1 MSDRDRHEGRDS
13 DGLDTGR
20 AELSRRKFLGYGA
33 AGGALLI
40 AGPTACGSSGDS
52 ATGDSARSSAQP
64 GSDRG
69 PAPHPDVEPFDLDEI
84 TLEELHAGMRS
95 GRWTARSLTESYLER
110 IESLNLRGP
119 KLRAVIE
126 TNPDAL
132 EIADRLD
139 GIRRENPEV
148 GPLHGIPIL
157 LKDNIGTHDRTT
169 TTAGSLALEGSI
181 PSADSAVASRLRQ
194 AGAVLLGK
202 ANLSEWANFRSTR
215 SSSGWSGRGGQCRN
229 PYILDRNPCGS
240 SSGSAAA
247 VSANLAA
254 AAIGTETD
262 GSIVCPSHACGIVGI
277 KPTVGLVSRT
287 GIIPLSHT
295 QDTAGPMA
303 RTVTDA
309 ALVLG
314 ALTGVDPSDAAT
326 APSAGVAHLDY
337 TGFLDPAGLRG
348 ARIGVAREY
357 AGFHEKVDGLFEA
370 ALDAMRAEGAEII
383 DPASPGTIRSML
395 EPEWEI
401 LLYEFKADLNDYLSR
416 LGPDVPV
423 RSLAEVIEFNE
434 FASAREMPWFGQE
447 ILLLAQEKGPLT
459 ERRYLDALA
468 AARSMAADDGI
479 DAVMDRYQ
487 LNALVAPTGGP
498 AWVTDL
504 VNGDHFAGSSS
515 EPAAIAGYPSIC
527 VPAGFVHGLPVGLS
541 FFGRAWSEPTL
552 LKIAFAFE
560 QATSH
565 RQAPEFRPTLDS
577 ATRT

>member
-1 MSDRDRHEGRDS
+1 MSDGDRHQGEHS
-13 DGLDTGR
+13 
-20 AELSRRKFLGYGA
+20 ELSRRRFLGYGA

-40 AGPTACGSSGDS
+40 AGPGACGPSGDS
-52 ATGDSARSSAQP
+52 GAGTGSSSGAVSDPASHP
-64 GSDRG
+64 G
-69 PAPHPDVEPFDLDEI
+69 VEPFELDEL
-84 TLEELHAGMRS
+84 TLDELGEGMRS
-95 GRWTARSLTESYLER
+95 GRWSARDLTELYLGR
-110 IESLNLRGP
+110 IEALNRRGP
-119 KLRAVIE
+119 ELHAVIE

-139 GIRRENPEV
+139 RARREGEEV

-157 LKDNIGTHDRTT
+157 LKDNIGTHDRMT
-169 TTAGSLALEGSI
+169 TTAGSYALEGSI
-181 PSADSAVASRLRQ
+181 PPADSAVADRLRQ

-215 SSSGWSGRGGQCRN
+215 SSSGWSARGGQCRN

-262 GSIVCPSHACGIVGI
+262 GSVVCPSHACGIVGI
-277 KPTVGLVSRT
+277 KPTVGLISRS

-303 RTVTDA
+303 RTVRDA
-309 ALVLG
+309 ALILG
-314 ALTGVDPSDAAT
+314 SLTGVDPSDPAT
-326 APSAGVAHLDY
+326 SASADRAHGSY

-348 ARIGVAREY
+348 TRIGVARAY
-357 AGFHEKVDGLFEA
+357 AGFHERVEALFED

-383 DPASPGTIRSML
+383 DPANPGSIHDMGA
-395 EPEWEI
+395 PEWEV
-401 LLYEFKADLNDYLSR
+401 LLYEFKADLNAYLSQ
-416 LGPDVPV
+416 LGPDAPV
-423 RSLAEVIEFNE
+423 RSLQEIIEFNE
-434 FASAREMPWFGQE
+434 RESARQMPWFGQE

-459 ERRYLDALA
+459 EKPYREALA
-468 AARSMAADDGI
+468 AARSLAGEQGI
-479 DAVMDRYQ
+479 DEIMDRYR
-487 LNALVAPTGGP
+487 LDALVAPTGGP

-515 EPAAIAGYPSIC
+515 EPAAIAGYPNIT
-527 VPAGFVHGLPVGLS
+527 VPGGFVHGLPVGLS

-552 LKIAFAFE
+552 LRIVYAFE
-560 QATSH
+560 QATLH
-565 RQAPEFRPTLDS
+565 RRAPGFLLDLDS
-577 ATRT
+577 TT

>member
-1 MSDRDRHEGRDS
+1 MSDGGRHDDRNNGRLQDERS
-13 DGLDTGR
+13 
-20 AELSRRKFLGYGA
+20 ELSRRRFVGYGA

-40 AGPTACGSSGDS
+40 AGPAACGPTEDSPSGSPPDS
-52 ATGDSARSSAQP
+52 AAG
-64 GSDRG
+64 RG
-69 PAPHPDVEPFDLDEI
+69 GRAHLDVEPFELDEI
-84 TLEELHAGMRS
+84 TIDELREGMRS
-95 GRWTARSLTESYLER
+95 GRWTARSLTELYLER
-110 IESLNLRGP
+110 IEALNRRGP
-119 KLRAVIE
+119 ELRAVIE

-139 GIRRENPEV
+139 QIRRDDDEV

-169 TTAGSLALEGSI
+169 TTAGSYALEGSV
-181 PSADSAVASRLRQ
+181 PPTDSAVASRLRQ

-215 SSSGWSGRGGQCRN
+215 SSSGWSARGGQCRN

-247 VSANLAA
+247 VSANLTG

-262 GSIVCPSHACGIVGI
+262 GSVVCPSHACGIVGI

-287 GIIPLSHT
+287 GIIPLSHS

-303 RTVTDA
+303 RTVRDA
-309 ALVLG
+309 ALILG
-314 ALTGVDPSDAAT
+314 ALTGVDRADAVT
-326 APSAGVAHLDY
+326 ETSVGNVHGTY

-348 ARIGVAREY
+348 ARIGVARAY
-357 AGFHEKVDGLFEA
+357 VGYHEKVDGLFDD

-383 DPASPGTIRSML
+383 DPADPGSIGEMG
-395 EPEWEI
+395 EPEWI
-401 LLYEFKADLNDYLSR
+401 VLLYEFKADLNAYLSR
-416 LGPDVPV
+416 LGPEAPV
-423 RSLAEVIEFNE
+423 QSLQQIIEFNE
-434 FASAREMPWFGQE
+434 RESARQMPWFGQE

-459 ERRYLDALA
+459 EKRYLDALA
-468 AARSMAADDGI
+468 TARSLAREKGI
-479 DAVMDRYQ
+479 DEIMDRYQ
-487 LNALVAPTGGP
+487 LDALVAPTGGP

-527 VPAGFVHGLPVGLS
+527 VPGGFVHGLPVGLS

-552 LKIAFAFE
+552 LRIAYAFE
-560 QATSH
+560 QATGH
-565 RQAPEFRPTLDS
+565 RRAPAFLPELDS
-577 ATRT
+577 AT

>member
-1 MSDRDRHEGRDS
+1 MKERGRHEGRDG
-13 DGLDTGR
+13 DGPERERT
-20 AELSRRKFLGYGA
+20 ELSRRQFLGYGA

-40 AGPTACGSSGDS
+40 AGPAGCGASGDS
-52 ATGDSARSSAQP
+52 DPAAPDRSPARPAAGR
-64 GSDRG
+64 GSE
-69 PAPHPDVEPFDLDEI
+69 PHADIEPFELDEL
-84 TLEELHAGMRS
+84 TVADMQAGMRS
-95 GRWTARSLTESYLER
+95 GRWTSRSLTEAYLQR
-110 IESLNLRGP
+110 IRALNLGGP
-119 KLRAVIE
+119 ELRAVIE

-139 GIRRENPEV
+139 EIRRQNGEA

-157 LKDNIGTHDRTT
+157 LKDNIGTHDRTM

-181 PSADSAVASRLRQ
+181 PGADSAVAGRLRQ

-215 SSSGWSGRGGQCRN
+215 SSSGWSARGGQCRN

-240 SSGSAAA
+240 SSGSAVA
-247 VSANLAA
+247 VSANLTA

-309 ALVLG
+309 ALLLG
-314 ALTGVDPSDAAT
+314 ALTGADPSDSAT
-326 APSAGVAHLDY
+326 QASVGRLHSDY
-337 TGFLDPAGLRG
+337 TGFLDPTGLRG

-357 AGFHEKVDGLFEA
+357 AGFHEKVDRLFED

-383 DPASPGTIRSML
+383 DPASPGSIRSMM

-401 LLYEFKADLNDYLSR
+401 LLYEFKADLNAYLSD
-416 LGPDVPV
+416 LGPEAPV
-423 RSLAEVIEFNE
+423 HSLAEVIEFNE
-434 FASAREMPWFGQE
+434 REATREMPWFGQE

-459 ERRYLDALA
+459 EQRYLDALA
-468 AARSMAADDGI
+468 AARLMAGEDGI
-479 DAVMDRYQ
+479 DAVMDRHR
-487 LNALVAPTGGP
+487 LDALVAPTGGP

-527 VPAGFVHGLPVGLS
+527 VPGGFVHGLPVGLS

-552 LKIAFAFE
+552 LRIAFAFE
-560 QATSH
+560 QATGH
-565 RQAPEFRPTLDS
+565 RRAPGFSPTLDS
-577 ATRT
+577 ATRA